1 MNIAL
6 VDDEQFQLN
15 ILSEML
21 ASALKALGMDD
32 GHIDRYPDPQVFLD
46 GFEAGKY
53 DIIILDIYMNGL
65 MGVDAARRIREKD
78 EDVSLAFCTSSNDF
92 ASQSYEVNASDYL
105 QKPITEEKVARMLTR
120 FNLARIERNRSIRLP
135 DGFKLPLRSIIF
147 TEYQNHSV
155 MFHIQGQMPRTV
167 RASQG
172 DIEALLIPHKGFYVI
187 NKGCIVNFAQVK
199 AIEPGAFQMQNGECV
214 PIARRRYK
222 ELEGAYTQ
230 YLFDKMMKEVS
241 D

>member
-15 ILSEML
+15 TLSQILT
-21 ASALKALGMDD
+21 SALSGLGMDAE
-32 GHIDRYPDPQVFLD
+32 HIDRYSEPQVFLD

-65 MGVDAARRIREKD
+65 MGVDVARKIREKD

-92 ASQSYEVNASDYL
+92 ASQSYEVNARDYL

-135 DGFKLPLRSIIF
+135 DGFKVPLRSIIF
-147 TEYQNHSV
+147 TEYINHSV
-155 MFHIQGQMPRTV
+155 RFHIHGQTPRTV
-167 RASQG
+167 RTSQSEV
-172 DIEALLIPHKGFYVI
+172 EAMLSPYRGFHVI
-187 NKGCIVNFAQVK
+187 NKGCIVNFEQVK
-199 AIEPGAFQMQNGECV
+199 AIDVGNFLMQNGENV

-222 ELEGAYTQ
+222 EIEAAYTK
-230 YLFDKMMKEVS
+230 YLFDKMVKEVS